1 MANSDYRFW
10 DKDCIYFERCDT
22 IDKNDITGNGQII
35 SSTRDENGDTKKH
48 TRYRK
53 LLTSR

>member
-35 SSTRDENGDTKKH
+35 SSTRDENGDTK
-48 TRYRK
+48 
-53 LLTSR
+53 